1 MSYTPPAGDAISGDW
16 VGAATY
22 TPPDGGAI
30 AGDWIEVIPD
40 AVSVRVAADS
50 PLGAPVV
57 LAEFPQ
63 AASIAAASP
72 LGLPSVLVQISNGAA
87 IVAPSPLLAPGPI
100 FVGWHDFT
108 GLLGDVISR
117 YVMDLD
123 TPGGTVRVP
132 VSSWQAT
139 LQAGAASYLQCVI
152 PAATDYT
159 AALES
164 ATAFTVRRRAIAPD
178 GLAVEYVMATAPAQT
193 LRFDRGPQR
202 NTCTLSGYTAAS
214 APIGED
220 PPPAIYDRALVGV
233 RSVSSGAGGMRARCS
248 IDWTLRPG
256 HRAFVDG
263 APLVVSYINYYVNGN
278 DAYADV
284 GERT

>member
-1 MSYTPPAGDAISGDW
+1 MSYTPPSGDAISGDW
-16 VGAATY
+16 AGAATY
-22 TPPDGGAI
+22 APPAGGEI
-30 AGDWIEVIPD
+30 AGDWLEVVPD
-40 AVSVRVAADS
+40 AVAVRVAADS
-50 PLGAPVV
+50 PLGAPAVV
-57 LAEFPQ
+57 AEFPQ
-63 AASIAAASP
+63 AASIIAASP
-72 LGLPSVLVQISNGAA
+72 LGLPAVLAQVSNSAQVA
-87 IVAPSPLLAPGPI
+87 APSPLLAPGPV

-108 GLLGDVISR
+108 GLLGDVTSR

-139 LQAGAASYLQCVI
+139 LQAGLSNYVQCVI
-152 PAATDYT
+152 PAVTQYV
-159 AALES
+159 AALET
-164 ATAFTVRRRAIAPD
+164 ATAFTVRRRAVAPD
-178 GLAVEYVMATAPAQT
+178 GQAVEYAMATAPAQT
-193 LRFDRGPQR
+193 VRYDRGPTR
-202 NTCTLSGYTAAS
+202 HTCTLSGYTGGS

-220 PPPAIYDRALVGV
+220 PPPAVYDRALVGV
-233 RSVSSGAGGMRARCS
+233 RSISSGAGGVRVRCA

-263 APLVVSYINYYVNGN
+263 SPFVVSYVNYYVNGA